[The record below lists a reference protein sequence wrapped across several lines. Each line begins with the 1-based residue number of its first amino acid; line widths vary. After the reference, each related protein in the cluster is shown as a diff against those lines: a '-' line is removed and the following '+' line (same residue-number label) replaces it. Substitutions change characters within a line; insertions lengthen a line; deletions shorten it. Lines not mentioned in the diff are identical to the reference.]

1 MRDTQK
7 SATRRTS
14 GVRLVALAPAG
25 GRVSNPKSTN
35 TSDSHG
41 NTAVAQATDAST
53 IGASEAPAPVS
64 PRAKAIPIQA
74 RDSGGRA
81 KHLPI
86 ADARLVPARMINEV
100 LYCERLM
107 YLEWVQGEWE
117 DNYFTV
123 DGQGVHK
130 RANQAGRPLTSPA
143 TDGKDASTE
152 GEANPEPSYTAR
164 SVWLTS
170 QELGITTKI
179 DVVDVDAGKVVPIEY
194 KRGKKPDVPGGA
206 YLPERA
212 QVCAQVLVLRE
223 HGFQCEHGEIYFAK
237 DRQRHR
243 IEIDDELIQ
252 ITRRAAARCRE
263 LSEHG
268 EIPPPLENSP
278 KCDGCSLVGICLPD
292 ETNSLARSAHQPNP
306 YANADDVGDD
316 PWGLVDGEAL
326 GTSSTATARNVQ
338 ETRARVERSSVRRLF
353 PARDD
358 KVPLYVQAQGSSVR
372 LDGERLLVH
381 CKGEPTVTARIPNT
395 SHVAL
400 YGNVHLT
407 TPALRGLLTRSVP
420 VLFMTYG
427 GWYQGRTVGADSKN
441 VELRVAQYSRTQ
453 DPSTCLHL
461 ARGFVVSKILNCRT
475 LLRRNHQNPNA
486 VTLSELKQLARK
498 ASNAESIESLL
509 GIEGTAARSYFK
521 DFSGMLKGDARG
533 CGEFDFGGRNRRPP
547 RDPINALL
555 SFCYSLLTKELLI
568 ATTAA
573 GLDSMLGFYHQPHFG
588 RPALALDLMEEF
600 RPVIAD
606 SVVINALNN
615 GVIQANDFVRSADS
629 AALTAPGRKRLIQA
643 FERRMDQLVTHP
655 VFDYRI
661 SYRRVL
667 EVQARL
673 LTRFL
678 LGELTTYP
686 EFRIR

>member
-1 MRDTQK
+1 M
-7 SATRRTS
+7 SRT
-14 GVRLVALAPAG
+14 
-25 GRVSNPKSTN
+25 KSTN
-35 TSDSHG
+35 EPDSLG
-41 NTAVAQATDAST
+41 DAAATRATAASETAPAST
-53 IGASEAPAPVS
+53 
-64 PRAKAIPIQA
+64 RAKSIPIQSRHDA
-74 RDSGGRA
+74 SPSALRRSEDRA
-81 KHLPI
+81 KRLPI
-86 ADARLVPARMINEV
+86 ADVNLVPARMINEV

-107 YLEWVQGEWE
+107 YLEWVQGEWD

-130 RANQAGRPLTSPA
+130 RANQAGRPLTRPPA
-143 TDGKDASTE
+143 ASTPSTTDTPSAESKDASTDD
-152 GEANPEPSYTAR
+152 EPQAERSYTAR

-170 QELGITTKI
+170 SELGITTKI
-179 DVVDVDAGKVVPIEY
+179 DVVDVEGGRVVPIEY

-223 HGFQCEHGEIYFAK
+223 HGFECEHGEIYFAK
-237 DRQRHR
+237 DKHRHR
-243 IEIDDELIQ
+243 IDIDDELIQ
-252 ITRRAAARCRE
+252 TTRRAAVRCRE
-263 LSEHG
+263 LALSDD
-268 EIPPPLENSP
+268 IPPPLENSP

-292 ETNSLARSAHQPNP
+292 ETNSLAKSAHHPDP
-306 YANADDVGDD
+306 YASADELGED
-316 PWGLVDGEAL
+316 PWGLASETTSEA
-326 GTSSTATARNVQ
+326 AENQRN
-338 ETRARVERSSVRRLF
+338 VRRLF

-358 KVPLYVQAQGSSVR
+358 KVPLYVQAQGASVR
-372 LDGERLLVH
+372 IDGERLLVH
-381 CKGEPTVTARIPNT
+381 CKDEPTVTARLPNT

-407 TPALRGLLTRSVP
+407 TPALRGLLTRSIP

-427 GWYQGRTVGADSKN
+427 GWYQGRAVGADSKN
-441 VELRVAQYSRTQ
+441 VQLRLAQYARTQ
-453 DPSTCLHL
+453 DSASCLQL
-461 ARGFVVSKILNCRT
+461 ARGFVASKILNCRT
-475 LLRRNHQNPNA
+475 LLRRNHQNASP

-498 ASNAESIESLL
+498 ARNAESLESLL

-521 DFSGMLKGDARG
+521 EFSGMLKGDAHL
-533 CGEFDFGGRNRRPP
+533 CGDFDLGGRNRRPP

-568 ATTAA
+568 ATTAV

-606 SVVINALNN
+606 SVVINALNT

-678 LGELTTYP
+678 LDELTTYP

>member
-1 MRDTQK
+1 M
-7 SATRRTS
+7 SRT
-14 GVRLVALAPAG
+14 
-25 GRVSNPKSTN
+25 KSTN
-35 TSDSHG
+35 ESDAHG
-41 NTAVAQATDAST
+41 GAGAAEAVT
-53 IGASEAPAPVS
+53 ASEAAALARPKS
-64 PRAKAIPIQA
+64 IPLQA
-74 RDSGGRA
+74 RGRDDDGP
-81 KHLPI
+81 KRLPI
-86 ADARLVPARMINEV
+86 AEAQLVPARMINEV

-107 YLEWVQGEWE
+107 YLEWVQGEWD

-130 RANQAGRPLTSPA
+130 RANQAGRPLTPPSKEGASARGSSETETSSTTEPA
-143 TDGKDASTE
+143 E
-152 GEANPEPSYTAR
+152 EPAYTAR

-170 QELGITTKI
+170 NELGITTKI
-179 DVVDVDAGKVVPIEY
+179 DVVDVADGKVVPIEY

-223 HGFQCEHGEIYFAK
+223 HGFGCDHGEIYFAK
-237 DRQRHR
+237 DKQRHR
-243 IEIDDELIQ
+243 IEIDDDLIQ
-252 ITRRAAARCRE
+252 TTRRAAARCRE
-263 LSEHG
+263 LCERG
-268 EIPPPLENSP
+268 EIPPPLDNSP

-292 ETNSLARSAHQPNP
+292 ETNSLARSALQHNP

-316 PWGLVDGEAL
+316 PWNLVGDDAAD
-326 GTSSTATARNVQ
+326 TSENRRT
-338 ETRARVERSSVRRLF
+338 VRRLF

-358 KVPLYVQAQGSSVR
+358 KVPLYVQAQGASVR

-381 CKGEPTVTARIPNT
+381 CKGEATVTARISNT

-407 TPALRGLLTRSVP
+407 TPALRGLMTRGVP

-427 GWYQGRTVGADSKN
+427 GWYQGRALGADSKN
-441 VELRVAQYSRTQ
+441 VELRLAQYARMHDS
-453 DPSTCLHL
+453 STCLHL
-461 ARGFVVSKILNCRT
+461 ARGFVASKILNCRT
-475 LLRRNHQNPNA
+475 LLRRNHENPSA

-498 ASNAESIESLL
+498 ARHAESLESLL

-521 DFSGMLKGDARG
+521 DFSGMLKGDARL
-533 CGEFDFGGRNRRPP
+533 CGDFDLGGRNRRPP

-568 ATTAA
+568 ATTAV
-573 GLDSMLGFYHQPHFG
+573 GLDNMLGFYHQPHFG
-588 RPALALDLMEEF
+588 RPALVLDLMEEF

-606 SVVINALNN
+606 SVVINALNT
-615 GVIQANDFVRSADS
+615 GVVQSDDFVRAADS
-629 AALTAPGRKRLIQA
+629 VALAAPGRKRLIQA

-678 LGELTTYP
+678 FGELTTYP
-686 EFRIR
+686 EFRVR